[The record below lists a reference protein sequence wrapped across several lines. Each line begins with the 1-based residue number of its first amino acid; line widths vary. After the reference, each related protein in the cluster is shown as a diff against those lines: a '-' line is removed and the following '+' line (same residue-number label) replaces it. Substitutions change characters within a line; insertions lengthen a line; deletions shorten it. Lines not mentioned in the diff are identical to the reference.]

1 EVINLIIAMFRVF
14 NRPND
19 TLAKSEALYLIYTVT
34 QGKVPTTEL
43 AQTIAQISNQTDP
56 QPFFN
61 YLRDVGFDVKERETG
76 NLSLYELTEQLIRTF
91 NLLGHNIECE
101 YLFRFLDLV
110 LEYSLKNSNN
120 LNNFLAY
127 WDVQKEK
134 LSINTPKDRNAI
146 TITSIHKAKGLAYPI
161 VII

>member
-1 EVINLIIAMFRVF
+1 
-14 NRPND
+14 
-19 TLAKSEALYLIYTVT
+19 
-34 QGKVPTTEL
+34 
-43 AQTIAQISNQTDP
+43 
-56 QPFFN
+56 
-61 YLRDVGFDVKERETG
+61 TG
-76 NLSLYELTEQLIRTF
+76 NLSIYELTEQLIRIF
-91 NLLGHNIECE
+91 NLLGHNNECE

-161 VII
+161 VIIPFADWSTEPQTRALMWSRLSDENKVMGKLRSVA